1 MLTDARKPKR
11 HLETHE
17 TTLYAPVKRY
27 LEAHGFTV
35 KGEVCGCDLVALRG
49 EEPPIVVVGELKLA
63 SEDEAGTQRSLG
75 TVVGRR
81 DGAVGEEDEHVSPAS
96 LDHLLQLAAGAVG
109 RRGAEQDIE
118 LGVELVAIDAQG
130 GVGKRRVPA
139 ADRAGL
145 LQQRAQAGREGG
157 VAGVDGILGVAD
169 QMGEADLVVGPAQPI
184 CAARRSETQKSG
196 RASPRNSSTTSLP
209 RLLTADSKTLCACWM
224 LWNP

>member
-1 MLTDARKPKR
+1 M
-11 HLETHE
+11 
-17 TTLYAPVKRY
+17 
-27 LEAHGFTV
+27 
-35 KGEVCGCDLVALRG
+35 
-49 EEPPIVVVGELKLA
+49 
-63 SEDEAGTQRSLG
+63 
-75 TVVGRR
+75 
-81 DGAVGEEDEHVSPAS
+81 SPAS

-169 QMGEADLVVGPAQPI
+169 QMGEADLAI

-209 RLLTADSKTLCACWM
+209 RLGRMTKQQSS
-224 LWNP
+224 P